1 MLNRSKI
8 LIAEDEAIT
17 AVDLVYAVNDA
28 DGQVL
33 GPVARVSEGLGLI
46 AREHIHAAILDVN
59 LLDGEITPLAQ
70 ALLEKSVI
78 VLFHTASDVPEAIS
92 GHAGV
97 CRKPMHPAE
106 VVRTLAGYLN
116 RR

>member
-1 MLNRSKI
+1 MLNRSRI

-17 AVDLVYAVNDA
+17 AVDMAYAVEDA
-28 DGQVL
+28 NGHVL
-33 GPVARVSEGLGLI
+33 GPVARVSEGLGLV

-70 ALLEKSVI
+70 ALLDKSVV
-78 VLFHTASDVPEAIS
+78 VLFHTASNVPEAIS
-92 GHAGV
+92 GHVGV
-97 CRKPMHPAE
+97 CRKPMHPVE

-116 RR
+116 R